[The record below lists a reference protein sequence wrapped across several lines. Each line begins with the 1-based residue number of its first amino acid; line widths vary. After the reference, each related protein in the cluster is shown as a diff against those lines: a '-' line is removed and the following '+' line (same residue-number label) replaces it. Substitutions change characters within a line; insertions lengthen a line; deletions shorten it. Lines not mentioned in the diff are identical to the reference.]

1 MALGVGAV
9 TVLFAVVYAVLLKPL
24 PWPGSERLVRVIESR
39 GGLAPRVRG
48 TIANGTFNAWS
59 EDHRTIASIGGWRVV
74 PATVAIGAGEPARVQ
89 LAAVTPS
96 LFTVLQTPPSLG
108 RGFTDGEGLP
118 GSSDLIVISSG
129 LWHSAFGARP
139 DVIGSSVSVS
149 GRPHTVVG
157 VMPQAFAFPDRATQ
171 AWTPWVP
178 PAVLGEGGVRRMTIF
193 SAIARLREGVTPLQA
208 SAEATSRARSAPDPG
223 LAAVAMFGDKGP
235 PDIAVIPAVDMMT
248 AEVRP
253 ALLLMLG
260 GVVLLLITS
269 TANVASLQLARAT
282 TRRREFAIR
291 AAIGAPAGRLTR
303 QLAVESTL
311 IGVLGGA
318 VGLLFAIAAVR
329 AAPALLPSDFPRIDD
344 IALDARSVVVTAAL
358 SIAAGITC
366 SLLPALHARRLNVVG
381 VLTDAGSRAAGW
393 LRSPALRAR
402 TSIMTAQVTA
412 ACVLLVAAAL
422 LTRSFVALVDSDRG
436 YDPRNLLTARVPLP
450 PDFPLARRTALLETV
465 AARMQSVPGVQAVG
479 FGNALPL
486 VTAGGFRAFRMRPPD
501 ADGEVDVNAMQRVV
515 SPGFFAAMGLRLA
528 SGRSF
533 TASDSMTA
541 RPVIVVNRS
550 FASTYLGERPLG
562 AIVPNLGMCRG
573 DDDRWE
579 VVGVADDMR
588 QGGMMESLQPEIFI
602 PYAQAACPAAVAE
615 PVIVVRTSGDPT
627 GHAATLRHLVREE
640 EPSLVLDSVMTMD
653 QRVMQTLA
661 KPRLYAIVVVALGAF
676 ALTIAA
682 VGLFGVLSYSVAQ
695 RSREIGIH
703 MALGARPA
711 NVALLL
717 VRQVAVIAAIGIGA
731 GLWLSYAAGR
741 WMMTLLYG
749 VAPHDAATFA
759 GVAVLLLLV
768 IALATVIPAAR
779 AVRIDPVRVLRSA

>member
-1 MALGVGAV
+1 
-9 TVLFAVVYAVLLKPL
+9 
-24 PWPGSERLVRVIESR
+24 
-39 GGLAPRVRG
+39 
-48 TIANGTFNAWS
+48 
-59 EDHRTIASIGGWRVV
+59 
-74 PATVAIGAGEPARVQ
+74 
-89 LAAVTPS
+89 
-96 LFTVLQTPPSLG
+96 
-108 RGFTDGEGLP
+108 
-118 GSSDLIVISSG
+118 
-129 LWHSAFGARP
+129 
-139 DVIGSSVSVS
+139 
-149 GRPHTVVG
+149 
-157 VMPQAFAFPDRATQ
+157 
-171 AWTPWVP
+171 
-178 PAVLGEGGVRRMTIF
+178 
-193 SAIARLREGVTPLQA
+193 
-208 SAEATSRARSAPDPG
+208 
-223 LAAVAMFGDKGP
+223 
-235 PDIAVIPAVDMMT
+235 
-248 AEVRP
+248 
-253 ALLLMLG
+253 
-260 GVVLLLITS
+260 
-269 TANVASLQLARAT
+269 
-282 TRRREFAIR
+282 
-291 AAIGAPAGRLTR
+291 
-303 QLAVESTL
+303 
-311 IGVLGGA
+311 
-318 VGLLFAIAAVR
+318 
-329 AAPALLPSDFPRIDD
+329 
-344 IALDARSVVVTAAL
+344 
-358 SIAAGITC
+358 
-366 SLLPALHARRLNVVG
+366 
-381 VLTDAGSRAAGW
+381 
-393 LRSPALRAR
+393 
-402 TSIMTAQVTA
+402 MTAQVTA